1 MRAVSAIS
9 RRLVTQA
16 LGNVGQDV
24 TRLSLSCYVQALEY
38 NYQDTYTGSLEEK
51 EMAMRQAI
59 RVLAM
64 VCLMVV
70 LSAGTALA
78 ASALISGTN
87 AGERITGTNNAEEI
101 RGLGGSDEIADGLD
115 KDLVYG
121 GRGGDNL
128 IGTGGDTSVDR
139 FYGGAGRDILQP
151 RDIPAVKD
159 YVSCGSGVDQV
170 YADKADIISGNCEKV
185 SIR

>member
-1 MRAVSAIS
+1 
-9 RRLVTQA
+9 
-16 LGNVGQDV
+16 
-24 TRLSLSCYVQALEY
+24 
-38 NYQDTYTGSLEEK
+38 
-51 EMAMRQAI
+51 MAMRQVL

-64 VCLMVV
+64 VCLIVV

-87 AGERITGTNNAEEI
+87 AGEQITGTNNAEEI
-101 RGLGGSDEIADGLD
+101 RGLGGSDEIADGLG

-121 GRGGDNL
+121 GTGGDNL

-139 FYGGAGRDILQP
+139 FYGGAARDILQP
-151 RDIPAVKD
+151 RDIPAVRD

>member
-1 MRAVSAIS
+1 
-9 RRLVTQA
+9 
-16 LGNVGQDV
+16 
-24 TRLSLSCYVQALEY
+24 LSLPCYVQALEY

-87 AGERITGTNNAEEI
+87 GADQIKGTNRAEVI
-101 RGLGGSDEIADGLD
+101 YGLKGSDEIVDGLG
-115 KDLVYG
+115 KDSVYG
-121 GRGGDNL
+121 GAGADNL
-128 IGTGGDTSVDR
+128 IGYGGDTSVDR
-139 FYGGAGRDILQP
+139 FYGGSDRDILQP

-159 YVSCGSGVDQV
+159 YVSCGPGVDQV